1 MKIIRPQTIAET
13 TEFSRAST
21 ATYYDADGV
30 LQTAAIDE
38 PRLSYDPSDLTLA
51 PIWLFED
58 AATNSILY
66 SEDFSN
72 VAWSKNNV
80 TLGVSIT
87 APDGNATMDEVI
99 ETTASSV
106 HDLRSSNISVVSG
119 QVVPLR
125 IFAKKGSAYILQI
138 TLTGISSHAYANFD
152 LDAGEIVSSGNS
164 PVSFDITALPNDIY
178 LCEIEITA
186 NVSGNVTGSFN
197 FTNNNPTASRLPSYA
212 GNTSQNMYL
221 WGAHNNDGSYI
232 PTTTIA
238 VTRAADIPGDMLT
251 SSVPEDDYDEYD
263 AGDTYALGDRVI
275 STTTHRIYE
284 SLQAGNLGNPL
295 PAADEVSTEWW
306 LNVSATN
313 RWKMFDNSITSQTT
327 AADVLAT
334 AIQTVGRVDSVAI
347 LNASARTA
355 RIIMEDATAG
365 VVYDETYSLI
375 DDSGITDYYEYF
387 FEEVTRVP
395 NYSVQDLPLYAN
407 TQVSVILQ
415 DEGATVLCG
424 ALVVGLSRTF
434 GSTQLGASLGIQD
447 YSVKI
452 TDDFGNRTILERS
465 FNDTQSIQVF
475 VENANLDYLKKLL
488 AEFRATPIVYIG
500 SDSYGSM
507 IIYGFYKDF
516 SFVITYTD
524 HSILNIE
531 IEGLT

>member
-1 MKIIRPQTIAET
+1 
-13 TEFSRAST
+13 
-21 ATYYDADGV
+21 
-30 LQTAAIDE
+30 
-38 PRLSYDPSDLTLA
+38 
-51 PIWLFED
+51 
-58 AATNSILY
+58 
-66 SEDFSN
+66 
-72 VAWSKNNV
+72 
-80 TLGVSIT
+80 
-87 APDGNATMDEVI
+87 
-99 ETTASSV
+99 
-106 HDLRSSNISVVSG
+106 
-119 QVVPLR
+119 LR

-516 SFVITYTD
+516 SFVIQYIE